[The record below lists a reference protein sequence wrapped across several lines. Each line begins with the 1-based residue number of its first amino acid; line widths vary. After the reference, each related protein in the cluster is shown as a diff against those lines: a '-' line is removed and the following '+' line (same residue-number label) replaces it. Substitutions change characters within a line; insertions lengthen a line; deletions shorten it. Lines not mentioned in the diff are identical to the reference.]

1 MKGLS
6 GSPVAWPLYLKH
18 SVGLRRQIPLSL
30 YIENMALIFRRA
42 DFGFRLTVW
51 VSGGQGEEELH
62 VRVLGVGLPH
72 SVGGDA
78 GGGSG

>member
-1 MKGLS
+1 
-6 GSPVAWPLYLKH
+6 
-18 SVGLRRQIPLSL
+18 
-30 YIENMALIFRRA
+30 MALIFRRA